1 MDPRSDAIGGEW
13 RMTQDFVEVI
23 PEQTLLR
30 RVDELAAEIA
40 HDHPEG
46 GLVVIGILKG
56 SLFFMRDLLAKL
68 PLDSTPEFLAL
79 TRFGEEGRVSVSLDI
94 DESIE
99 GKDVLLVLEIVD
111 TGLTLGTIHRMLET
125 RGARSVRTV
134 ALLDKAPRRIVDV
147 PVEYRGF
154 EVGDEYLLGYGLDWQ
169 GLFRNLRSVW
179 AVMNMPR
186 LVDAPEAFLDAAYRT
201 GEALSAE

>member
-1 MDPRSDAIGGEW
+1 
-13 RMTQDFVEVI
+13 MTDDFVEVI
-23 PEQTLLR
+23 SEETLKR
-30 RVDELAAEIA
+30 RVDELAEEISD
-40 HDHPEG
+40 DHPDG
-46 GLVVIGILKG
+46 DLVVIGILKG
-56 SLFFMRDLLAKL
+56 SLFFMKDLLARM

-147 PVEYRGF
+147 PLEYRGF

-186 LVDAPEAFLDAAYRT
+186 LVDTPEVFLDAAYRT
-201 GEALSAE
+201 GEALPSE

>member
-1 MDPRSDAIGGEW
+1 
-13 RMTQDFVEVI
+13 MTDDFVQVI
-23 PEQTLLR
+23 SEETLLR

-40 HDHPEG
+40 TDHPDG
-46 GLVVIGILKG
+46 DLVVIGILKG
-56 SLFFMRDLLAKL
+56 SLFFMKDLLDKL
-68 PLDSTPEFLAL
+68 PLDCTPEFLAL

-134 ALLDKAPRRIVDV
+134 ALLDKAPRRIVEV

-186 LVDAPEAFLDAAYRT
+186 LVDTPEAFLDAAYRT
-201 GEALSAE
+201 GEPLAAE

>member
-1 MDPRSDAIGGEW
+1 MSP
-13 RMTQDFVEVI
+13 DFVEVI
-23 PEQTLLR
+23 SEETLHR

-40 HDHPEG
+40 DDHPEG
-46 GLVVIGILKG
+46 NMVVIGILKG
-56 SLFFMRDLLAKL
+56 SLFFMKDLLDKL
-68 PLDSTPEFLAL
+68 PLDCIPEFLAL

-94 DESIE
+94 DEPIE
-99 GKDVLLVLEIVD
+99 GKDVLLVMEIVD

-125 RGARSVRTV
+125 RGARSIRTV

-179 AVMNMPR
+179 AVMNMSR
-186 LVDAPEAFLDAAYRT
+186 LVDTPEAFLDAAYRT
-201 GEALSAE
+201 GEPLAAE